1 LFWDT
6 GGDDLGACDLT
17 AALSSPGTTDTTSGT
32 STTGTTTG
40 TIGTTTGVDTSTTGI
55 GGDQAKVCVLR
66 HEHGKNYHWVWDVEV
81 LHLGD
86 KVVKD
91 KACDEDNNRRP
102 REQQQR
108 SQRQQGE

>member
-1 LFWDT
+1 MFWDT

-55 GGDQAKVCVLR
+55 GGDQEKVCVLR
-66 HEHGKNYHWVWDVEV
+66 HKHNDKKYHRAWDVKV
-81 LHLGD
+81 LHVGD
-86 KVVKD
+86 KVVKN
-91 KACDEDNNRRP
+91 KLCHEDNK
-102 REQQQR
+102 
-108 SQRQQGE
+108 GDG